1 VRELQERWTAEAGRN
16 QVFPMVDELISR
28 INAMVPPPNPPGPRN
43 VYRPEGG
50 PVPDDS
56 VPRMFGGVRITASVT
71 VPERDPAGVLC
82 AMGDWTGGF
91 ALYVL
96 DGRLVFALNR
106 AGDPAAVTSDS
117 PVPAGEHTLGCV
129 YSPGRGSPEI
139 TLLCDDDAI
148 GRAALPFAFPV
159 VWQHGG
165 TSLQLGEDRGLPV
178 SADYEVPFGWNG
190 ELTEVVV
197 ETGPPA
203 PRPTPG
209 EVRAAVHSE

>member
-1 VRELQERWTAEAGRN
+1 
-16 QVFPMVDELISR
+16 MVDELISR
-28 INAMVPPPNPPGPRN
+28 INAMVMPPNPPGPRN

-71 VPERDPAGVLC
+71 VPDRDPAGVLC

-91 ALYVL
+91 ALYVR

-106 AGDPAAVTSDS
+106 AGDPATVTSDV
-117 PVPAGEHTLGCV
+117 PVPPGEHTLACA
-129 YSPGRGSPEI
+129 YSPGGGAPEL
-139 TLLCDDDAI
+139 TLWCDDGAI
-148 GRAALPFAFPV
+148 GGAELPFALPV

-178 SADYEVPFGWNG
+178 STDYEVPFRWNG
-190 ELTEVVV
+190 ELHEIVV
-197 ETGPPA
+197 ETGA
-203 PRPTPG
+203 ALARPTPD